1 MHEDIAGMP
10 ICIGDYII
18 YAALWDRSATLKYG
32 KVTRLAERDE
42 AWTGNPDRKK
52 VPTLRLR
59 SVDRDWHGKWELQR
73 GGKETTLGFMDR
85 LMVVL
90 PAQVPEEARSL
101 LDG

>member
-10 ICIGDYII
+10 ICVGDYII

-42 AWTGNPDRKK
+42 SWRSGSDKK
-52 VPTLRLR
+52 LTLRLR
-59 SVDRDWHGKWELQR
+59 SVDRDWDGKWELQR
-73 GGKETTLGFMDR
+73 GGKETTLGFLDR